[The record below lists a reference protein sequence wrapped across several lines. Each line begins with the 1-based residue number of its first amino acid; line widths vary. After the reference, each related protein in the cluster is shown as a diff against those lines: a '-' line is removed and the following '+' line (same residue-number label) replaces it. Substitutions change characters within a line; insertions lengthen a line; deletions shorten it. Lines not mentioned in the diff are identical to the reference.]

1 MSEAKLIAERDIREY
16 LSSIGKSY
24 IRTSFKA
31 LVKYKI
37 FLYEISG

>member
-16 LSSIGKSY
+16 LLSIGKSY
-24 IRTSFKA
+24 IRTSLRT
-31 LVKYKI
+31 LVKYKM